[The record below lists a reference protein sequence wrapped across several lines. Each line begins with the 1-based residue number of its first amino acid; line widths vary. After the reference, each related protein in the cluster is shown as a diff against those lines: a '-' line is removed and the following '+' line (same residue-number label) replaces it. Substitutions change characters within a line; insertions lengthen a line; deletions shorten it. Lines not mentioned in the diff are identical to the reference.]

1 MALSAGTL
9 KLLIVSECEAQGFV
23 STGEYARISQL
34 AEAIANAVVKH
45 ITEAASVPVTSG
57 SSAGAYKV
65 T

>member
-1 MALSAGTL
+1 MALSAEVL
-9 KLLIVSECEAQGFV
+9 KASIVSECEAQGFV
-23 STGEYARISQL
+23 STGEYARIAQL
-34 AEAIANAVVKH
+34 AEAIANAVVQH